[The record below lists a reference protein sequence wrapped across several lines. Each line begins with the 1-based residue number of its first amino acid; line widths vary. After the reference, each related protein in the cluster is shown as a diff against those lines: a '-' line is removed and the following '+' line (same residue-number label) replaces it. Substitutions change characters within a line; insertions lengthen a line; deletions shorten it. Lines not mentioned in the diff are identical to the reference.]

1 MLMVIMLVVK
11 WLERENCKSVQCK
24 GPVTGSEGEI
34 GASVAYK
41 AADRLLVSS
50 FHS

>member
-11 WLERENCKSVQCK
+11 WLESEICNSVQCK

-34 GASVAYK
+34 GTSVACK
-41 AADRLLVSS
+41 AADRLLVPS